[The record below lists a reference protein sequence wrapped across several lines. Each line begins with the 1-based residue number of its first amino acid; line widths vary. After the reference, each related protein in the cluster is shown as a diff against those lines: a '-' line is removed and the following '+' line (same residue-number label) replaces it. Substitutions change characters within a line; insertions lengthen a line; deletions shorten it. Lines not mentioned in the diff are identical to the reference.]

1 MKNPS
6 PSLLKVKKAVIT
18 AAGKGTRHFP
28 STLAVQKELFPV
40 VSPDGISRA
49 VLHLVVLE
57 ALQSGIEE
65 IGIIVSPLSENPI
78 RSYFKGVNERVLE
91 TLQGKEWALEEARQ
105 LQEVGER
112 IRLIRQDQ
120 QLGYGHAIFC
130 AQDFVGNDPFLV
142 MLGDH
147 LYLSETEVPCPRQL
161 IQIFEAYQRPLFG
174 VQLTSED
181 RLHRFGT
188 IKGEPLPGTPTAWRV
203 LKVVEKP
210 SVEYARKHLRTPGL
224 PEGYYFCF
232 LGIHIFTPSLFHYL
246 ERLIREDRRSDGEY
260 QLTDAQALMVEEE
273 EVIAAGV
280 RGWSLD
286 MGVPEGYLETFVALG
301 LRSPFKERVLGITE
315 GAKGKAGRT
324 PTA

>member
-1 MKNPS
+1 MSQSHPFF
-6 PSLLKVKKAVIT
+6 KVKKAVIT

-40 VSPDGISRA
+40 VSPDGISRP

-65 IGIIVSPLSENPI
+65 IGIVVSPSSEGPI
-78 RSYFKGVNERVLE
+78 RSYFRGVNEKGLE
-91 TLQGKEWALEEARQ
+91 VLQGKEWTLEEARR
-105 LQEVGER
+105 LQEACQR
-112 IRLIRQDQ
+112 ITLIRQDQ

-130 AQDFVGNDPFLV
+130 ARDFVGNDPFLV

-174 VQLTSED
+174 VQLTPED
-181 RLHRFGT
+181 QLYLFGT
-188 IKGEPLPGTPTAWRV
+188 IKGEPLPGTPPAWRV

-210 SVEYARKHLRTPGL
+210 SVEYARKYLRTPGL

-232 LGIHIFTPSLFHYL
+232 LGMHIFTPSLFHYL
-246 ERLIREDRRSDGEY
+246 ERLIREDRRSNGEY

-280 RGWSLD
+280 RGQRLD
-286 MGVPEGYLETFVALG
+286 MGIPEGYLETFIALG
-301 LRSPFKERVLGITE
+301 LRSPFKERILKMIRE
-315 GAKGKAGRT
+315 AKGAGSSHRF
-324 PTA
+324 